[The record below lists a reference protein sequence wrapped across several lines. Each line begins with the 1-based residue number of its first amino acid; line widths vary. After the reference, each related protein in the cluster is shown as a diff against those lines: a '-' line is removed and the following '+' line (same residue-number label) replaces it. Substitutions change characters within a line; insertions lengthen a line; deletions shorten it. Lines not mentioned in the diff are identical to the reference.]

1 MSSRDNWPGRWV
13 NVMRICSIAL
23 GFAGLFSV
31 PAVAQGFG
39 LGVKGGVNVA
49 TERFQGDDG
58 SPGVDPRIGAVAGVF
73 ATLRVLS
80 WLDLQ
85 SEALYAMKGTRLD
98 LEGVQ
103 SNVWLDYLEVPIL
116 ATVSRRRGGARR
128 YFVAAGPSVGV
139 RLRGRSRTKFAD
151 STEEIDIG
159 DELERLDFGVAAGG
173 GVALGSIVLD
183 GRYTLGLTDIDK
195 DKTDTV
201 TVTNRTISFT
211 VGFKF

>member
-1 MSSRDNWPGRWV
+1 
-13 NVMRICSIAL
+13 MRICAFAL
-23 GFAGLFSV
+23 AVAGLFSV
-31 PAVAQGFG
+31 PALAQGLG
-39 LGVKGGVNVA
+39 LGVKGGVNIA
-49 TERFQGDDG
+49 TQRFQGDDG

-73 ATLRVLS
+73 ATLRLLP

-85 SEALYAMKGTRLD
+85 GEGLYAMKGTRLD
-98 LEGVQ
+98 LESVQ
-103 SNVWLDYLEVPIL
+103 SSVWLDYLEVPIL
-116 ATVSRRRGGARR
+116 AKVSRRGGGARR

-139 RLRGRSRTKFAD
+139 RLRGRTRTKFGD

-173 GVALGSIVLD
+173 GVDLGSIVLD
-183 GRYTLGLTDIDK
+183 GRYTLGLTDTDK

>member
-1 MSSRDNWPGRWV
+1 
-13 NVMRICSIAL
+13 
-23 GFAGLFSV
+23 
-31 PAVAQGFG
+31 
-39 LGVKGGVNVA
+39 
-49 TERFQGDDG
+49 
-58 SPGVDPRIGAVAGVF
+58 VF
-73 ATLRVLS
+73 ATLRLLS

-85 SEALYAMKGTRLD
+85 SEGLYSMKGARLD

-103 SNVWLDYLEVPIL
+103 SSAWLDYLEVPIL
-116 ATVSRRRGGARR
+116 ARVSRRGGGARR

-139 RLRGRSRTKFAD
+139 RLRARSRTKFAN
-151 STEEIDIG
+151 STEYVDIG

-173 GVALGSIVLD
+173 GVELGSIVLD

-211 VGFKF
+211 AGFKF

>member
-1 MSSRDNWPGRWV
+1 MSPRGDRAGRWV
-13 NVMRICSIAL
+13 RVLRICCFAL
-23 GFAGLFSV
+23 GLAGFFSV
-31 PAVAQGFG
+31 PSLAQGLG
-39 LGVKGGVNVA
+39 LGVKGGVNIA

-58 SPGVDPRIGAVAGVF
+58 SPSVDPRIGGVAGVF
-73 ATLRVLS
+73 ATLRLLS

-85 SEALYAMKGTRLD
+85 SEGLYSMKGARLD

-103 SNVWLDYLEVPIL
+103 SSAWLDYLEVPIL
-116 ATVSRRRGGARR
+116 ARVSRQGGGARR

-139 RLRGRSRTKFAD
+139 RLRARSRTRFAN
-151 STEEIDIG
+151 STEYVDIG
-159 DELERLDFGVAAGG
+159 DELERLDFGVAASG
-173 GVALGSIVLD
+173 GVELGSIVLD

>member
-1 MSSRDNWPGRWV
+1 VAGQWV
-13 NVMRICSIAL
+13 RVMRICSFAL

-31 PAVAQGFG
+31 PALAQGLE
-39 LGVKGGVNVA
+39 LGVKAGVNIA
-49 TERFQGDDG
+49 TERFQGDEG
-58 SPGVDPRIGAVAGVF
+58 SPSVDPRIGAVAGVF
-73 ATLRVLS
+73 ATLHLLS

-85 SEALYAMKGTRLD
+85 SEGLYAMKGTRLD

-103 SNVWLDYLEVPIL
+103 SSVWLDYLEVPIL
-116 ATVSRRRGGARR
+116 ARVSRGGGARR

-139 RLRGRSRTKFAD
+139 RLRARARTKFGD

-173 GVALGSIVLD
+173 GVELGSFMLD